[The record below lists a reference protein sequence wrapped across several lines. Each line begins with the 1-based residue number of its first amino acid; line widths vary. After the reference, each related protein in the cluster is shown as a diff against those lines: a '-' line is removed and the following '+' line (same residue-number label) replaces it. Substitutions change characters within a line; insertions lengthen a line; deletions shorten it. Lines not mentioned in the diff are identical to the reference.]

1 MNTAVIIAIVVVIVV
16 MIVGVVGIVG
26 FMLYK
31 KRSHINTTNSSSND
45 GTTSST
51 DTTTSASGVTGTTST
66 ITPEQAAAN
75 KARIAALEAQVK
87 ANDARSKA
95 EIDAA
100 AARAA
105 AEIAALK
112 GDAESNAAALA
123 AAKAAAASA
132 AEAVAARNAQLAAAK
147 ATLDAAAAAG
157 ATKTDT
163 QQLSH
168 TLISTTLTPDAASAA
183 RTLQITDALNAARD
197 LYNLNSELALNPN
210 SKQLIG
216 AAEVASGK
224 YTVAT
229 SGLTQNEVAQIANL
243 PLIENNYYKT
253 KEILYVNTN
262 DLYVFRREMAALTAA
277 GDTVGAAELSTAI
290 RESTNAVRTVYT
302 PNLTAATL
310 TYTKACE
317 ALGVKPRSGV
327 TLPTNKI
334 RIESL
339 SPIEIAEIELVAFGN
354 TRLTAKD
361 ILSFSGTDGRDSTM
375 HSNMFDQSTD
385 YTWAGGSV
393 FGTSTTTG
401 TKYIEMKLAEPLY
414 IQSVTIYAPT
424 DCCKGNLRGATL
436 RLLDPNNTVV
446 ANDVLTGAQVESI
459 KYY

>member
-31 KRSHINTTNSSSND
+31 KRSHIDTTNSSSND
-45 GTTSST
+45 GTTSASGT
-51 DTTTSASGVTGTTST
+51 GATIGTTSTTST

-157 ATKTDT
+157 ATKKDT
-163 QQLSH
+163 PQLSH

-197 LYNLNSELALNPN
+197 LYNLNSELALNPE

-229 SGLTQNEVAQIANL
+229 TGLTQNEVAQIANL

-290 RESTNAVRTVYT
+290 RESTDAVRTVYT
-302 PNLTAATL
+302 PNLAAAAL

-393 FGTSTTTG
+393 FGTSDIAG